1 MISDLQRELR
11 DMYSAQNYDEAIDLV
26 RDLERIT
33 TEFYGENHP
42 VTVSSINNHALLK
55 RATGE
60 YASAVELFTTA
71 IQKYEKS
78 VGKDHTSTATALHNL
93 GLTYKSMYESGDHT
107 SMEQIQLQDRAEEAL
122 RESMSRRAEDHVDRA
137 TTMYVLASVRS
148 TQVREFTRSR
158 KFCCAGCICKF
169 SCFFAFKFALLLSNF
184 TSSSSSSSSKT
195 KQGKP
200 EESAELFENALAV
213 LREAY
218 SASKESKVSGMR
230 LATGLNN
237 YGYWMKMEGQ
247 YNEALVM
254 YQESFEM
261 RERHA
266 GKDDVSTIIS
276 LQNIAELLTSMESD
290 DEANIVRK
298 EIMERVERLKQE

>member
-1 MISDLQRELR
+1 MIAKLTTSILPRSRVHLRPRRRCWPTTITSTTSLSFSSTSPSTPAETEKMISDLQRELR

-169 SCFFAFKFALLLSNF
+169 LVFLLSSLLCFCLILLLLLLLLLR
-184 TSSSSSSSSKT
+184 
-195 KQGKP
+195 KQNR
-200 EESAELFENALAV
+200 ENQK
-213 LREAY
+213 
-218 SASKESKVSGMR
+218 SP
-230 LATGLNN
+230 LNCL
-237 YGYWMKMEGQ
+237 KMLLL
-247 YNEALVM
+247 Y
-254 YQESFEM
+254 Y
-261 RERHA
+261 ERHTA
-266 GKDDVSTIIS
+266 HRRKVKSVACV
-276 LQNIAELLTSMESD
+276 LQQ
-290 DEANIVRK
+290 V
-298 EIMERVERLKQE
+298 

>member
-1 MISDLQRELR
+1 
-11 DMYSAQNYDEAIDLV
+11 
-26 RDLERIT
+26 
-33 TEFYGENHP
+33 
-42 VTVSSINNHALLK
+42 
-55 RATGE
+55 
-60 YASAVELFTTA
+60 
-71 IQKYEKS
+71 
-78 VGKDHTSTATALHNL
+78 
-93 GLTYKSMYESGDHT
+93 
-107 SMEQIQLQDRAEEAL
+107 MECCGAA
-122 RESMSRRAEDHVDRA
+122 
-137 TTMYVLASVRS
+137 VLAAFVNSLV
-148 TQVREFTRSR
+148 FL
-158 KFCCAGCICKF
+158 F
-169 SCFFAFKFALLLSNF
+169 SSLLCFRLILLLFFLLFLLLLLRN
-184 TSSSSSSSSKT
+184 

>member
-1 MISDLQRELR
+1 MNIFNVCVLNFHHL
-11 DMYSAQNYDEAIDLV
+11 A
-26 RDLERIT
+26 
-33 TEFYGENHP
+33 F
-42 VTVSSINNHALLK
+42 NNK
-55 RATGE
+55 
-60 YASAVELFTTA
+60 
-71 IQKYEKS
+71 
-78 VGKDHTSTATALHNL
+78 
-93 GLTYKSMYESGDHT
+93 
-107 SMEQIQLQDRAEEAL
+107 
-122 RESMSRRAEDHVDRA
+122 
-137 TTMYVLASVRS
+137 
-148 TQVREFTRSR
+148 
-158 KFCCAGCICKF
+158 
-169 SCFFAFKFALLLSNF
+169 ALLLPVINCRL
-184 TSSSSSSSSKT
+184 
-195 KQGKP
+195 
-200 EESAELFENALAV
+200 ELFENALAV